1 MPADQVPMSREV
13 VGWVAFVDAIAPGG
27 RDDDLRV
34 LVERARRLRCTSI
47 ALRTGDAGRADGGS
61 HRGGKP
67 ALDLI
72 AAIKDVGMKVKVW
85 HFEYAAHPTGSRSIL
100 EKWAEHADE
109 VIINAEF
116 EYIAASR
123 AQATTLVSDLRAM
136 GFARV
141 THAPPDYAGARG
153 DGALAVLDELCDAAY
168 PQVYSF
174 EHDDRGATYHLDAV
188 RSLYLKREA
197 TIGLGKVSP
206 IGCTYRPRVR
216 GYDANKRPIPIKP
229 IGDQRV
235 AEDVVAFLT
244 HPWTM
249 ASDYVHLYS
258 IDALT
263 FAGEGGEAVLAAVE
277 HMPSHDWLQKPI
289 VFGDTPEIP
298 DLGDF
303 LASLNDNTRRL
314 WA

>member
-1 MPADQVPMSREV
+1 MSSREV
-13 VGWVAFVDAIAPGG
+13 VGWVAFVDSIAPGG
-27 RDDDLRV
+27 RADDLRV
-34 LVERARRLRCTSI
+34 LIERARRLRCTSI
-47 ALRTGDAGRADGGS
+47 ALRTGAAGNIDVGS
-61 HRGGKP
+61 HRNNVP

-72 AAIKDVGMKVKVW
+72 AAIKDAGMKVKVW
-85 HFEYAAHPTGSRSIL
+85 HFEYAAHPTASRSIL
-100 EKWAEHADE
+100 ERWVEHADE

-123 AQATTLVSDLRAM
+123 AQATTLVNDLRAM
-136 GFARV
+136 GFPRV

-206 IGCTYRPRVR
+206 IGCTYRPRYR
-216 GYDANKRPIPIKP
+216 GFDANKRPIPIKA

-235 AEDVVAFLT
+235 ADDVVAFLT

-249 ASDYVHLYS
+249 ASECVHLYS

-263 FAGEGGEAVLAAVE
+263 FAGEGGDAVLSAVE
-277 HMPSHDWLQKPI
+277 AMPSDDWLQKPI
-289 VFGDTPEIP
+289 VFGDTSEIP
-298 DLGDF
+298 NLGDF
-303 LASLNDNTRRL
+303 LASLGENTRRL
-314 WA
+314 YA